1 MKQKQLHKP
10 YRLVTMLLLVMA
22 ILMPYGGAWA
32 QTQPSEG
39 DGSSEHPFLIN
50 TAEEL
55 KWYASYVN
63 GESGDNVVHTT
74 ACAKLMNNI
83 DLSTVCG
90 EGKGNWT
97 PIAKYGIYK
106 YNGEHHFDGV
116 FDGNGHTI
124 SNLYINDENGSNLGL
139 FGYIKP
145 TASSAPASVKNLKMA
160 SVQIVGESYI
170 AAVSGS
176 GSGVTFENIEVISG
190 SIAGTRNISGI
201 SSCVG
206 NAKNC
211 INRADVTASSM
222 YAAGVIHY
230 IGKVS
235 NCSNYGKIT
244 AGRGLAGG
252 IVSNGDGFA
261 KLTDCANYGDIEIT
275 QPVANECGV
284 GGLLGYPWY
293 VEISNCANFGN
304 IYLKAQSELV
314 GVIVGKGLLVKASG
328 ILANTGN
335 IYVGGTAQTDVPV
348 LQSGISW
355 EDNKVNNTANCLT
368 PTAEQLTSGWLAWQL
383 QLNCGIQTWGQNI
396 SADPKDAYP
405 VIGGSVLYAEGS
417 CTDDLSAATSFSN
430 NPGVVTHNLTH
441 HDEVLAT
448 CVADGTIEYWSCAD
462 CGKQW
467 SDGSRQHIVTD
478 LKVKALG
485 HDFNDQNECT
495 RCGAKLCSE
504 GHTKDLQVDAVEAT
518 CTTAGNIGYYHCS
531 VCNKYYNTE
540 TNEQIEENSWIIP
553 TKEHTTDHV
562 SAQAATCSKMG
573 NHEYWY
579 CSDCDTYFKEEACE
593 NAYTDDAVAGTG
605 VWIKKIPHTL
615 PADFDKDGLKY
626 CSVCGHIEGEAPT
639 LVTDEASKFNGYY
652 ALSKAGHLVWLHNQV
667 QVYDAATDT
676 YPNES
681 IKCYLANSISF
692 KDVCHP
698 ADAANSVEEA
708 SWNPIGDSNSF
719 KGIFDG
725 NGHTVSDL
733 YINSSGYNLG
743 LFGQVAG
750 AEIKNVIVQGNVT
763 GFYEEANSQSGQY
776 VGLVLGIGSSGVKLE
791 NCESRGSVTGY
802 KFVGGIVGLV
812 PSSGGTITMCTNRAT
827 VKNYSGQSGE
837 HFGGI
842 VGSGCGLSLC
852 ANYADITTESDN
864 VGGLAGVLST
874 DSNRKGMNNCMNVG
888 NVIGKQN
895 VGGLA
900 GSCYAANNVNNYSTG
915 RVEATNRCAGLLV
928 GDYGNDPSKAFA
940 NTYYVK
946 EGQVV
951 ENGTTTAGRYYGGSN
966 TITAPAQ
973 AVPQA
978 DVASGKLA
986 NLLASVNNT
995 WGQDLE
1001 QENTYPV
1008 LNGKAVYFSG
1018 SKLCNGHLLSEAYTN
1033 DKAKETTTPAH
1044 SQEYDADGFCTVCHE
1059 SRELHGTGTADDPF
1073 LISSVAQLEYLRDQ
1087 SNLGNGQITAHA
1099 KLVNDIDLAY
1109 ASASSWIPVSKSNA
1123 FAGTFDGNGHCIK
1136 NLYSSFYQGGYVG
1149 LFGFVDGGTIKN
1161 LTVEGIIESSCV
1173 DQGMIAGY
1181 SYGGNYYN
1189 CVAKGRIN
1197 TSGSADYV
1205 GGITGWVTRKS
1216 SSVTVVRGCAS
1227 YVDIVSTGT
1236 FAGGIIGKSNNSIIM
1251 EACANYG
1258 NVTGKINVG
1267 GLMGYTDPKTDSR
1280 ITNCYVGSCKVR
1292 GTETNPNVFLTCY
1305 EPSGSLSNFD
1315 KVFYSKDAKVF
1326 ASADATEPEDLAS
1339 RIAYGEYNTS
1349 SAFVGLSAEQ
1359 IAGGEATYRLNN
1371 ETTVS
1376 PVWTQDL
1383 NQANSQPE
1391 LNGDAALYTVYPMG
1405 YRHGST
1411 VLSFSNN
1418 QDDEN
1423 TLHLEADNNGS
1434 HDKAFSYVS
1443 DGYQSCTHSATC
1455 RECGLIVESEA
1466 CSRDNDICT
1475 KCNYGDLFE
1484 LADGVTYTL
1493 ANGAEV
1499 YELNYARNFGGT
1511 NWTTWY
1517 VPFELKLTPEL
1528 CKKYAFSRINNV
1540 HQYDDDNDGV
1550 ADRTIVESF
1559 NQAEGVTLKAN
1570 YPYLVRALTD
1580 ADKKMTINL
1589 TEVAL
1594 AKAESK
1600 HIDCMSVDNTYTF
1613 TGIYNGMGDGGNT
1626 PNSPLSLFDNSVGNK
1641 WLNFHSLPAQRHH
1654 LVITPRD
1661 GSAQTVAPARIML
1674 QVIGDETA
1682 TGIVNIYSYDKRSSE
1697 TYDLSGRRV
1706 SSSQRGLLIKNGKK
1720 VFVK

>member
-39 DGSSEHPFLIN
+39 DGSSEHPFLIT

-63 GESGDNVVHTT
+63 GESGDNVVHNT
-74 ACAKLMNNI
+74 ACAQLVKDI

-106 YNGEHHFDGV
+106 YDSEYHFDGV

-124 SNLYINDENGSNLGL
+124 SNLYINDENGSKLGL

-145 TASSAPASVKNLKMA
+145 TASSAPASVKNLKMYN
-160 SVQIVGESYI
+160 VQIVGREYI

-190 SIAGTRNISGI
+190 SIAGTSIISGI

-211 INRADVTASSM
+211 INRADVTASRM
-222 YAAGVIHY
+222 YAAGIIDY

-244 AGRGLAGG
+244 AGTGLAGG
-252 IVSNGDGFA
+252 IVSRGDGFA

-275 QPVANECGV
+275 QPVANDCGV
-284 GGLLGYPWY
+284 GGLLGFPWY

-304 IYLKAQSELV
+304 IYLQAQSELV

-335 IYVGGTAQTDVPV
+335 IYVNGTAQADVPV
-348 LQSGISW
+348 LQTGISW
-355 EDNKVNNTANCLT
+355 YNDNVDNTANCIT
-368 PTAEQLTSGWLAWQL
+368 PTAEQLASGWLAWQL
-383 QLNCGIQTWGQNI
+383 QQNCSTQTWGQNI
-396 SADPKDAYP
+396 STEPKDERP
-405 VIGGSVLYAEGS
+405 VIGGSVLYAKGS
-417 CTDDLSAATSFSN
+417 CTADLSAATSFSN
-430 NPGVVTHNLTH
+430 DPSVVTHNLTH
-441 HDEVLAT
+441 
-448 CVADGTIEYWSCAD
+448 Y
-462 CGKQW
+462 
-467 SDGSRQHIVTD
+467 
-478 LKVKALG
+478 
-485 HDFNDQNECT
+485 
-495 RCGAKLCSE
+495 
-504 GHTKDLQVDAVEAT
+504 DAV
-518 CTTAGNIGYYHCS
+518 
-531 VCNKYYNTE
+531 
-540 TNEQIEENSWIIP
+540 P
-553 TKEHTTDHV
+553 
-562 SAQAATCSKMG
+562 ATCSQKG

-579 CSDCDTYFKEEACE
+579 CSDCKTYFKEAICE
-593 NAYTDDAVAGTG
+593 NAYTADADAKTG
-605 VWIKKIPHTL
+605 VWIEMIPHTL
-615 PADFDKDGLKY
+615 PIDFDENGLKY
-626 CSVCGHIEGEAPT
+626 CSVCGHIEGEAPM
-639 LVTDEASKFNGYY
+639 LVADEASPFNGYY
-652 ALSKAGHLVWLHNQV
+652 AFSKAGHLVWLHNQV
-667 QVYDAATDT
+667 QAYDAVTN
-676 YPNES
+676 PSPIES
-681 IKCYLANSISF
+681 IKCYLANDISL
-692 KDVCHP
+692 KAVCHP
-698 ADAANSVEEA
+698 ADAANNVAEA
-708 SWNPIGDSNSF
+708 NWNPIGGENPF

-733 YINSSGYNLG
+733 YINSSGSNLG
-743 LFGQVAG
+743 LFGYVDG
-750 AEIKNVIVQGNVT
+750 AEIKNVTVQGNVT
-763 GFYEEANSQSGQY
+763 GFYEEGNEQSGQY
-776 VGLVLGIGSSGVKLE
+776 VGLVLGVGTTKSKLE
-791 NCESRGSVTGY
+791 NCESRGSVTGCGY
-802 KFVGGIVGLV
+802 VGGIAGLV
-812 PSSGGTITMCTNRAT
+812 PRGTITLCTNRAT
-827 VKNYSGQSGE
+827 VTGLGQSGKYI
-837 HFGGI
+837 GGI
-842 VGSGCGLSLC
+842 VGYGKGLSFC
-852 ANYADITTESDN
+852 ANYADITAEGSS
-864 VGGLAGVLST
+864 VGGLVGYVFP
-874 DSNRKGMNNCMNVG
+874 DINNEGMSNCMNVG

-900 GSCYAANNVNNYSTG
+900 GECFAPQNTNNYSSG
-915 RVEATNRCAGLLV
+915 RVEATNQYAGLLV
-928 GDYGNDPSKAFA
+928 GKYGNDPSKAFA
-940 NTYYVK
+940 NTYYVE
-946 EGQVV
+946 EGLVV
-951 ENGTTTAGRYYGGSN
+951 ENGTATAGKYYGDG
-966 TITAPAQ
+966 TISASAQ
-973 AVPQA
+973 AVHQA

-986 NLLASVNNT
+986 SLLASVNST

-1008 LNGKAVYFSG
+1008 LNGKTVYFSG

-1033 DKAKETTTPAH
+1033 DQTKETATPAH
-1044 SQEYDADGFCTVCHE
+1044 SQEYEDGGFCTVCHE
-1059 SRELHGTGTADDPF
+1059 SRELHGKGTANDPY
-1073 LISSVAQLEYLRDQ
+1073 LISNVAQLEYLRDQ

-1149 LFGFVDGGTIKN
+1149 LFGYVNGATIKN
-1161 LTVEGIIESSCV
+1161 LTVEGVIESSCSN
-1173 DQGMIAGY
+1173 QGMIAGQ
-1181 SYGGNYYN
+1181 SVGANFYN

-1205 GGITGWVTRKS
+1205 GGITGWVTRNS
-1216 SSVTVVRGCAS
+1216 PSIPVVRSCAS

-1236 FAGGIIGKSNNSIIM
+1236 FAGGIIGKSNHSIIM

-1258 NVTGKINVG
+1258 NVTGKVNVG
-1267 GLMGYTDPKTDSR
+1267 GLMGYTDPQSDSH
-1280 ITNCYVGSCKVR
+1280 ITNCYVGSCEVR
-1292 GTETNPNVFLTCY
+1292 GTGSNVFLTCY
-1305 EPSGSLSNFD
+1305 EPSGNLSNFE

-1339 RIAYGEYNTS
+1339 RIAYGDYNTS
-1349 SAFVGLSAEQ
+1349 SAFVGFTAEQ
-1359 IAGGEATYRLNN
+1359 IAGGEATYCMNN
-1371 ETTVS
+1371 ETTVL

-1383 NQANSQPE
+1383 KQANSQPE
-1391 LNGDAALYTVYPMG
+1391 LNGDAALHTVYKMG
-1405 YRHGST
+1405 YLHGSN
-1411 VLSFSNN
+1411 LPFFSNN
-1418 QDDEN
+1418 QDLEN
-1423 TLHLEADNNGS
+1423 TLHPEADNNGS
-1434 HDKAFSYVS
+1434 HDEAYRYVPNRHGS
-1443 DGYQSCTHSATC
+1443 RTHSATC
-1455 RECGLIVESEA
+1455 SVCGYFVESQ
-1466 CSRDNDICT
+1466 DCT
-1475 KCNYGDLFE
+1475 FMDDFCIKCNYGVLDLFE
-1484 LADGVTYTL
+1484 LADGEAYTL

-1499 YELNYARNFGGT
+1499 GELNYARNFGGT

-1528 CKKYAFSRINNV
+1528 CQKYAFSRINNV
-1540 HQYDDDNDGV
+1540 HQYDDNNDGV

-1580 ADKKMTINL
+1580 ADKKMTITL
-1589 TEVAL
+1589 TEVEL
-1594 AKAESK
+1594 ANAESK

-1706 SSSQRGLLIKNGKK
+1706 SSNQRGLLIKNGKK

>member
-1 MKQKQLHKP
+1 M
-10 YRLVTMLLLVMA
+10 
-22 ILMPYGGAWA
+22 GGAWA

-63 GESGDNVVHTT
+63 GESGDNVVHST
-74 ACAKLMNNI
+74 ACAQLVKDI

-97 PIAKYGIYK
+97 PIAKFGIYERLSSNK
-106 YNGEHHFDGV
+106 FDGV

-124 SNLYINDENGSNLGL
+124 SNLYINDENGSKLGL
-139 FGYIKP
+139 FGYIYP
-145 TASSAPASVKNLKMA
+145 TMQKTSVKNLKMRN
-160 SVQIVGESYI
+160 VQIVGKEYC
-170 AAVSGS
+170 AAVCGC
-176 GSGVTFENIEVISG
+176 GIAVTLENIEVISG
-190 SIAGTRNISGI
+190 SIAGFRDIYGISGCGG
-201 SSCVG
+201 S
-206 NAKNC
+206 ARNC
-211 INRADVTASSM
+211 INRANVTVERT
-222 YAAGVIHY
+222 YTAGI
-230 IGKVS
+230 ISNITGEVS

-244 AGRGLAGG
+244 AGKGRAGG
-252 IVSNGDGFA
+252 IAAGSNGFTQ
-261 KLTDCANYGDIEIT
+261 LINCANYGEIHVT
-275 QPVANECGV
+275 GTVNGTDYAV
-284 GGLLGYPWY
+284 GGLLGYPWNI
-293 VEISNCANFGN
+293 EISNCANFGN
-304 IYLKAQSELV
+304 IYLKEQSDIV
-314 GVIVGKGLLVKASG
+314 GVIVGTAKLKKASG

-335 IYVGGTAQTDVPV
+335 IYVNGTAQADVPV
-348 LQSGISW
+348 LQTGISW
-355 EDNKVNNTANCLT
+355 YKDNVDNTANCIT
-368 PTAEQLTSGWLAWQL
+368 PTAEQLASGWLAWQL

-405 VIGGSVLYAEGS
+405 VIDGSMLYAEGS

-430 NPGVVTHNLTH
+430 DPGVVTHNLTH
-441 HDEVLAT
+441 HDAVLAT
-448 CVADGTIEYWSCAD
+448 CVANGTIEYWSCSD

-467 SDGSRQHIVTD
+467 SDESRQHIVTD
-478 LKVKALG
+478 LTAKALG
-485 HDFNDQNECT
+485 HDY
-495 RCGAKLCSE
+495 
-504 GHTKDLQVDAVEAT
+504 
-518 CTTAGNIGYYHCS
+518 I
-531 VCNKYYNTE
+531 
-540 TNEQIEENSWIIP
+540 
-553 TKEHTTDHV
+553 
-562 SAQAATCSKMG
+562 
-573 NHEYWY
+573 
-579 CSDCDTYFKEEACE
+579 
-593 NAYTDDAVAGTG
+593 
-605 VWIKKIPHTL
+605 
-615 PADFDKDGLKY
+615 PADFDKNGLKY

-639 LVTDEASKFNGYY
+639 LVTDEASKFNGYN

-681 IKCYLANSISF
+681 IKCYLANSISL

-708 SWNPIGDSNSF
+708 SWNPIGGSHPF

-743 LFGQVAG
+743 LFGQVDG
-750 AEIKNVIVQGNVT
+750 AEIKNVTVQGNVT
-763 GFYEEANSQSGQY
+763 GFYEEGNSQSGQY
-776 VGLVLGIGSSGVKLE
+776 VGLVLGVGTSNTKLE
-791 NCESRGSVTGY
+791 NCESVGSVAGY
-802 KFVGGIVGLV
+802 KNVGGIAGIV
-812 PSSGGTITMCTNRAT
+812 PNGGTITMCTNRAT
-827 VKNYSGQSGE
+827 VTGLGQNSE
-837 HFGGI
+837 YVGGI
-842 VGSGCGLSLC
+842 VGYGQGFSLC
-852 ANYADITTESDN
+852 ANFADITSEGSS
-864 VGGLAGVLST
+864 VGGLAGQLNPNSQGQ
-874 DSNRKGMNNCMNVG
+874 GMSDCMNVG

-900 GSCYAANNVNNYSTG
+900 GSCYAPNNVNNYSTG
-915 RVEATNRCAGLLV
+915 RVEATNRYAGLLV
-928 GDYGNDPSKAFA
+928 GGYGNDPSKAFK

-966 TITAPAQ
+966 TISAPAE
-973 AVPQA
+973 AVYQA

-1001 QENTYPV
+1001 QENAYPV

-1033 DKAKETTTPAH
+1033 DETQKTVTPAH
-1044 SQEYDADGFCTVCHE
+1044 SQEYVDGGFCTVCHE
-1059 SRELHGTGTADDPF
+1059 SRVLHGTGIVDDPF

-1087 SNLGNGQITAHA
+1087 SNMGSGKITAHA

-1109 ASASSWIPVSKSNA
+1109 ASASNWIPVSKSNSNG

-1136 NLYSSFYQGGYVG
+1136 NLYSSFNQGGYVG
-1149 LFGFVDGGTIKN
+1149 LFGYVYGGTIKN
-1161 LTVEGIIESSCV
+1161 LTVEGVIESPCSN
-1173 DQGMIAGY
+1173 QGMIAGY

-1197 TSGSADYV
+1197 TSGSYFV
-1205 GGITGWVTRKS
+1205 GGIAGNISKS
-1216 SSVTVVRGCAS
+1216 GSSNPVVQGCAS

-1236 FAGGIIGKSNNSIIM
+1236 YTAGLVGMAGNGINM

-1258 NVTGKINVG
+1258 NVTGTANVG
-1267 GLMGYTDPKTDSR
+1267 GLMGYYNPNSESH
-1280 ITNCYVGSCKVR
+1280 ITNCYVGSCEVR
-1292 GTETNPNVFLTCY
+1292 GEGANVFLTCFEY
-1305 EPSGSLSNFD
+1305 DSSSSCLSNYE

-1326 ASADATEPEDLAS
+1326 ASADATEPEVLAS
-1339 RIAYGEYNTS
+1339 RIAPGESNTS

-1484 LADGVTYTL
+1484 LADGVAYTL

-1517 VPFELKLTPEL
+1517 VPFELTLTPEL

-1580 ADKKMTINL
+1580 ADKKMTITLNN
-1589 TEVAL
+1589 VDL

-1706 SSSQRGLLIKNGKK
+1706 SSNQRGLLIKNGKK

>member
-63 GESGDNVVHTT
+63 GESGDNVVHNT
-74 ACAKLMNNI
+74 ACAQLMNDI

-97 PIAKYGIYK
+97 PIAKDGIYGRLSSNK
-106 YNGEHHFDGV
+106 FDGV

-124 SNLYINDENGSNLGL
+124 SNLYINDENGSKLGL
-139 FGYIKP
+139 FGYIYP
-145 TASSAPASVKNLKMA
+145 TMQKTSVKNLKMRN
-160 SVQIVGESYI
+160 VQIVGKEYC
-170 AAVSGS
+170 AAVCGC
-176 GSGVTFENIEVISG
+176 GIAVTFENIEVISG
-190 SIAGTRNISGI
+190 SIVGSIFIYGISGCGG
-201 SSCVG
+201 S
-206 NAKNC
+206 ARNC
-211 INRADVTASSM
+211 INRANVTVERT
-222 YAAGVIHY
+222 YAAGI
-230 IGKVS
+230 ISNITGEVS

-244 AGRGLAGG
+244 AGKGRAGG
-252 IVSNGDGFA
+252 IAAGSNGFTQ
-261 KLTDCANYGDIEIT
+261 LINCANYGEIHVT
-275 QPVANECGV
+275 GTVNGTDYAV
-284 GGLLGYPWY
+284 GGLLGYPWNI
-293 VEISNCANFGN
+293 EISNCANFGN
-304 IYLKAQSELV
+304 IYLKEQSDIV
-314 GVIVGKGLLVKASG
+314 GVIVGTAKLKKASG

-335 IYVGGTAQTDVPV
+335 VYVNNVAQADVPV
-348 LQSGISW
+348 LQTGISW
-355 EDNKVNNTANCLT
+355 YKDNVDNTANCIT
-368 PTAEQLTSGWLAWQL
+368 PTAEQLASGWLAWQL

-405 VIGGSVLYAEGS
+405 VIDGSMLYAEGS

-430 NPGVVTHNLTH
+430 DPGVVTHNLTH
-441 HDEVLAT
+441 HDAVLAT
-448 CVADGTIEYWSCAD
+448 CVADGTIEYWSCSD

-467 SDGSRQHIVTD
+467 SDESRQHIVTD
-478 LKVKALG
+478 LTAKALG
-485 HDFNDQNECT
+485 HDY
-495 RCGAKLCSE
+495 
-504 GHTKDLQVDAVEAT
+504 
-518 CTTAGNIGYYHCS
+518 I
-531 VCNKYYNTE
+531 
-540 TNEQIEENSWIIP
+540 
-553 TKEHTTDHV
+553 
-562 SAQAATCSKMG
+562 
-573 NHEYWY
+573 
-579 CSDCDTYFKEEACE
+579 
-593 NAYTDDAVAGTG
+593 
-605 VWIKKIPHTL
+605 
-615 PADFDKDGLKY
+615 PADFDKNGLKY
-626 CSVCGHIEGEAPT
+626 CSVCGHVEAEAPT
-639 LVTDEASKFNGYY
+639 LVAEETSEFNGYY

-667 QVYDAATDT
+667 QVYDTATDT

-681 IKCYLANSISF
+681 IKCYLANDISL

-719 KGIFDG
+719 KGIFNG

-733 YINSSGYNLG
+733 YINSSGSNLG

-750 AEIKNVIVQGNVT
+750 AEIKNVTVQGNVT
-763 GFYEEANSQSGQY
+763 GFYDEGNSLSGQY
-776 VGLVLGIGSSGVKLE
+776 VGLVLGVGTSGVKLE

-802 KFVGGIVGLV
+802 KYVGGIVGLV

-827 VKNYSGQSGE
+827 VKNYSGQSGKY
-837 HFGGI
+837 FGGI
-842 VGSGCGLSLC
+842 VGRGCGLSLC
-852 ANYADITTESDN
+852 ANYADITTESNN
-864 VGGLAGVLST
+864 VGGLAGLLST

-888 NVIGKQN
+888 NVKGKQN

-900 GSCYAANNVNNYSTG
+900 GNCGAANNVNNYSSG
-915 RVEATNRCAGLLV
+915 RVEATSQYAGLLV
-928 GDYGNDPSKAFA
+928 GTYTSNPSAAFE

-946 EGQVV
+946 EGFVV
-951 ENGTTTAGRYYGGSN
+951 ENGTTTAGKYYGNG
-966 TITAPAQ
+966 TISAPAQ
-973 AVPQA
+973 AVNQA

-986 NLLASVNNT
+986 NLLASVNST
-995 WGQDLE
+995 WGQDLLD

-1059 SRELHGTGTADDPF
+1059 SRDLHGTGIIDDPF
-1073 LISSVAQLEYLRDQ
+1073 LISNVAQLEYLRDQ
-1087 SNLGNGQITAHA
+1087 SNMGSGKITAHA

-1109 ASASSWIPVSKSNA
+1109 ASASNWIPVSKSYSNG

-1136 NLYSSFYQGGYVG
+1136 NLYSSFNQDSYVG
-1149 LFGFVDGGTIKN
+1149 LFGCVYGGTIKN
-1161 LTVEGIIESSCV
+1161 LTVEGVIESSCSN
-1173 DQGMIAGY
+1173 QGMIAGY
-1181 SYGGNYYN
+1181 SVDANYYN
-1189 CVAKGRIN
+1189 CVVKGRITTN
-1197 TSGSADYV
+1197 GSSYFV
-1205 GGITGWVTRKS
+1205 GGIAGNISNFGS
-1216 SSVTVVRGCAS
+1216 SNPVVQGCAS

-1236 FAGGIIGKSNNSIIM
+1236 YTAGLVGMASNGINM

-1258 NVTGKINVG
+1258 NVTGTANVG
-1267 GLMGYTDPKTDSR
+1267 ALMGYYNPNSESH
-1280 ITNCYVGSCKVR
+1280 ITNCYVGSCEVR
-1292 GTETNPNVFLTCY
+1292 GEGANVFLTCF
-1305 EPSGSLSNFD
+1305 EDESSSSCLSNYE

-1326 ASADATEPEDLAS
+1326 ASADATAPEVLAS
-1339 RIAYGEYNTS
+1339 RIAPGESNTS

-1484 LADGVTYTL
+1484 LADGEAYTL

-1499 YELNYARNFGGT
+1499 GELNYARNFGGT

-1706 SSSQRGLLIKNGKK
+1706 SSNQRGLLIKNGKK

>member
-1 MKQKQLHKP
+1 M
-10 YRLVTMLLLVMA
+10 
-22 ILMPYGGAWA
+22 GGAWA

-74 ACAKLMNNI
+74 ACAQLVKDI

-97 PIAKYGIYK
+97 PIAKFGIYERLSSNK
-106 YNGEHHFDGV
+106 FDGV

-124 SNLYINDENGSNLGL
+124 SNLYINDENGSKLGL
-139 FGYIKP
+139 FGYIYP
-145 TASSAPASVKNLKMA
+145 TMQKTSVKNLKMRN
-160 SVQIVGESYI
+160 VQIVGKEYC
-170 AAVSGS
+170 AAVCGC
-176 GSGVTFENIEVISG
+176 GIAVTLENIEVISG
-190 SIAGTRNISGI
+190 SIAGFRDIYGISGCGG
-201 SSCVG
+201 S
-206 NAKNC
+206 ARNC
-211 INRADVTASSM
+211 INRANVTVERT
-222 YAAGVIHY
+222 YAAGI
-230 IGKVS
+230 ISNITGEVS

-244 AGRGLAGG
+244 AGKGRAGG
-252 IVSNGDGFA
+252 IAAGSNGFTQ
-261 KLTDCANYGDIEIT
+261 LINCANYGEIHVT
-275 QPVANECGV
+275 GTVNGTDYAV
-284 GGLLGYPWY
+284 GGLLGYPWNI
-293 VEISNCANFGN
+293 EISNCANFGN
-304 IYLKAQSELV
+304 IYLKEQSDIV
-314 GVIVGKGLLVKASG
+314 GVIVGTAKLKKASG

-335 IYVGGTAQTDVPV
+335 IYVNGTAQADVPV
-348 LQSGISW
+348 LQTGISW
-355 EDNKVNNTANCLT
+355 YKDNVDNTANCIT
-368 PTAEQLTSGWLAWQL
+368 PTAEQLASGWLAWQL

-405 VIGGSVLYAEGS
+405 VIDGSMLYAEGF

-430 NPGVVTHNLTH
+430 DPGVVTHNLTH
-441 HDEVLAT
+441 HDAVLAT
-448 CVADGTIEYWSCAD
+448 CVADGTIEYWSCSD

-467 SDGSRQHIVTD
+467 SDESRQHIVTD
-478 LKVKALG
+478 LTAKALG
-485 HDFNDQNECT
+485 HDY
-495 RCGAKLCSE
+495 
-504 GHTKDLQVDAVEAT
+504 
-518 CTTAGNIGYYHCS
+518 I
-531 VCNKYYNTE
+531 
-540 TNEQIEENSWIIP
+540 
-553 TKEHTTDHV
+553 
-562 SAQAATCSKMG
+562 
-573 NHEYWY
+573 
-579 CSDCDTYFKEEACE
+579 
-593 NAYTDDAVAGTG
+593 
-605 VWIKKIPHTL
+605 
-615 PADFDKDGLKY
+615 PADFDKNGLKY
-626 CSVCGHIEGEAPT
+626 CSVCGHVEAEAPT
-639 LVTDEASKFNGYY
+639 LVAEETSEFNGYY

-667 QVYDAATDT
+667 QVYDTATDT

-681 IKCYLANSISF
+681 IKCYLANSISL

-708 SWNPIGDSNSF
+708 SWNPIGGSHPF

-743 LFGQVAG
+743 LFGQVDG
-750 AEIKNVIVQGNVT
+750 AEIKNVTVQGNVT
-763 GFYEEANSQSGQY
+763 GFYEEGNSQSGQY
-776 VGLVLGIGSSGVKLE
+776 VGLVLGVGTSNTKLE
-791 NCESRGSVTGY
+791 NCESVGSVAGY
-802 KFVGGIVGLV
+802 KNVGGIAGIV
-812 PSSGGTITMCTNRAT
+812 PNGGTITMCTNRAT
-827 VKNYSGQSGE
+827 VTGLGQNSE
-837 HFGGI
+837 YVGGI
-842 VGSGCGLSLC
+842 VGYGQGFSLC
-852 ANYADITTESDN
+852 ANFADITSEGSS
-864 VGGLAGVLST
+864 VGGLAGQLNPNSQGQ
-874 DSNRKGMNNCMNVG
+874 GMSDCMNVG

-900 GSCYAANNVNNYSTG
+900 GSCYAPNNVNNYSTG
-915 RVEATNRCAGLLV
+915 RVEATNRYAGLLV
-928 GDYGNDPSKAFA
+928 GGYGNDPSKAFK

-966 TITAPAQ
+966 TISAPAE
-973 AVPQA
+973 AVYQA

-1001 QENTYPV
+1001 QENAYPV

-1033 DKAKETTTPAH
+1033 DETQKTVTPAH
-1044 SQEYDADGFCTVCHE
+1044 SQEYVDGGFCTVCHE
-1059 SRELHGTGTADDPF
+1059 SRVLHGTGIVDDPF

-1087 SNLGNGQITAHA
+1087 SNMGSGKITAHA

-1109 ASASSWIPVSKSNA
+1109 ASASNWIPVSKSNSNG

-1136 NLYSSFYQGGYVG
+1136 NLYSSFNQGGYVG
-1149 LFGFVDGGTIKN
+1149 LFGYVYGGTIKN
-1161 LTVEGIIESSCV
+1161 LTVEGVIESPCSN
-1173 DQGMIAGY
+1173 QGMIAGY

-1197 TSGSADYV
+1197 TSGSYFV
-1205 GGITGWVTRKS
+1205 GGIAGNISKS
-1216 SSVTVVRGCAS
+1216 GSSNPVVQGCAS

-1236 FAGGIIGKSNNSIIM
+1236 YTAGLVGMAGNGINM

-1258 NVTGKINVG
+1258 NVTGTANVG
-1267 GLMGYTDPKTDSR
+1267 GLMGYYNPNSESH
-1280 ITNCYVGSCKVR
+1280 ITNCYVGSCEVR
-1292 GTETNPNVFLTCY
+1292 GEGANVFLTCFEY
-1305 EPSGSLSNFD
+1305 DSSSSCLSNYE

-1326 ASADATEPEDLAS
+1326 ASADATEPEVLAS
-1339 RIAYGEYNTS
+1339 RIAPGESNTS

-1434 HDKAFSYVS
+1434 HDKAFCYVS

-1484 LADGVTYTL
+1484 LADGVAYTL

-1580 ADKKMTINL
+1580 ADKKMNITL
-1589 TEVAL
+1589 TEVEL

-1661 GSAQTVAPARIML
+1661 GSAQTVAPARIIL

-1682 TGIVNIYSYDKRSSE
+1682 TGIVNIYSHDKRSSE

-1706 SSSQRGLLIKNGKK
+1706 SSNQRGLLIKNGKK

>member
-39 DGSSEHPFLIN
+39 DGSSEHPFLIT

-63 GESGDNVVHTT
+63 GESGDNVVHNT
-74 ACAKLMNNI
+74 ACAQLVKDI

-97 PIAKYGIYK
+97 PIAKYDIYGLTSSNK
-106 YNGEHHFDGV
+106 FDGV

-124 SNLYINDENGSNLGL
+124 SNLYIDQNGSKLGL
-139 FGYIKP
+139 FGCIMP
-145 TASSAPASVKNLKMA
+145 TTSSTSASVKNLKMA
-160 SVQIVGESYI
+160 NVQIVGDEYC
-170 AAVSGS
+170 AAVCGY
-176 GSGVTFENIEVISG
+176 GIGGTFENIEVLSG
-190 SIAGTRNISGI
+190 SIASYTKAYGI
-201 SSCVG
+201 AGCSG

-211 INRADVTASSM
+211 INRANVTAKRT
-222 YAAGVIHY
+222 YAAGVINN
-230 IGKVS
+230 IRDEVS

-244 AGRGLAGG
+244 AEIGLAGG
-252 IVSNGDGFA
+252 IVVKSNGSTQ
-261 KLTDCANYGDIEIT
+261 LINCANYGDIVIT
-275 QPVANECGV
+275 GNVSDKV
-284 GGLLGYPWY
+284 GGLVAAPWNL
-293 VEISNCANFGN
+293 VISNCANFGN
-304 IYLKAQSELV
+304 IYLKEQSELV
-314 GVIVGKGLLVKASG
+314 GVIVGTDQLSKASG

-335 IYVGGTAQTDVPV
+335 IYVDDIAQTDVPV
-348 LQSGISW
+348 LQTGITW
-355 EDNKVNNTANCLT
+355 FNGNVDNTANCLT
-368 PTAEQLTSGWLAWQL
+368 PTAEQLASGWLTWQL
-383 QLNCGIQTWGQNI
+383 QQNCSTQTWGQNV
-396 SADPKDAYP
+396 SAEPKDAYP
-405 VIGGSVLYAEGS
+405 VIGGSVLYAVGS
-417 CTDDLSAATSFSN
+417 CIDIQFSN
-430 NPGVVTHNLTH
+430 VSGVVTHSLTH
-441 HDEVLAT
+441 
-448 CVADGTIEYWSCAD
+448 
-462 CGKQW
+462 
-467 SDGSRQHIVTD
+467 
-478 LKVKALG
+478 
-485 HDFNDQNECT
+485 N
-495 RCGAKLCSE
+495 GA
-504 GHTKDLQVDAVEAT
+504 
-518 CTTAGNIGYYHCS
+518 
-531 VCNKYYNTE
+531 
-540 TNEQIEENSWIIP
+540 
-553 TKEHTTDHV
+553 V
-562 SAQAATCSKMG
+562 SATCSQKG

-579 CSDCDTYFKEEACE
+579 CSDCKTYFKEAICE
-593 NAYTDDAVAGTG
+593 NAYTADADAKTG
-605 VWIKKIPHTL
+605 VWIEMIPHTL
-615 PADFDKDGLKY
+615 PIDFDENGLKY
-626 CSVCGHIEGEAPT
+626 CSVCGHVVEVEAPT
-639 LVTDEASKFNGYY
+639 LVADAASKFNGYY
-652 ALSKAGHLVWLHNQV
+652 ALSKAAHLVWLHNQV
-667 QVYDAATDT
+667 QVYDAETKN
-676 YPNES
+676 YPYES
-681 IKCYLANSISF
+681 IKCYLANGISL
-692 KDVCHP
+692 KAVCHP
-698 ADAANSVEEA
+698 ADAANSVAEA
-708 SWNPIGDSNSF
+708 SWNPIGDKNPF

-733 YINSSGYNLG
+733 YINNSGNTLG
-743 LFGQVAG
+743 LFGLVDG

-763 GFYEEANSQSGQY
+763 GFYEEGNSQSGQY

-802 KFVGGIVGLV
+802 KYVGGIVGLV

-827 VKNYSGQSGE
+827 VKNYSGQSGKY
-837 HFGGI
+837 FGGI
-842 VGSGCGLSLC
+842 VGRGSGLSLC
-852 ANYADITTESDN
+852 ANYADITTESNN

-888 NVIGKQN
+888 NVKGKQN
-895 VGGLA
+895 VGGLV
-900 GSCYAANNVNNYSTG
+900 GNCCAANNVNNYSSG
-915 RVEATNRCAGLLV
+915 RVEATSQYAGLLV
-928 GDYGNDPSKAFA
+928 GTYTNNPSAAFE

-946 EGQVV
+946 KAPVV
-951 ENGTTTAGRYYGGSN
+951 ENGTITAGQYCGHSSN
-966 TITAPAQ
+966 PITAPAQ
-973 AVPQA
+973 AVNQA

-986 NLLASVNNT
+986 NLLASVNST
-995 WGQDLE
+995 WGQDLLD

-1059 SRELHGTGTADDPF
+1059 SRVLHGTGIAEDPY
-1073 LISSVAQLEYLRDQ
+1073 LISSVEQLEYLRDQ
-1087 SNLGNGQITAHA
+1087 SNMGSRKITAHA
-1099 KLVNDIDLAY
+1099 KLVNDIDLSY
-1109 ASASSWIPVSKSNA
+1109 ASASSWIPVSKSYSNG

-1136 NLYSSFYQGGYVG
+1136 NLYSSFNQDSYVG
-1149 LFGFVDGGTIKN
+1149 LFGCVNGGTIKN
-1161 LTVEGIIESSCV
+1161 LTVEGVIESSCSN
-1173 DQGMIAGY
+1173 QGMIAGY
-1181 SYGGNYYN
+1181 SVDANYYN
-1189 CVAKGRIN
+1189 CVVKGRITTN
-1197 TSGSADYV
+1197 GSSYFV
-1205 GGITGWVTRKS
+1205 GGIAGNISNFGS
-1216 SSVTVVRGCAS
+1216 SNPVVQGCAS

-1236 FAGGIIGKSNNSIIM
+1236 YTAGLVGMASNGINM

-1258 NVTGKINVG
+1258 NVTGTANVG
-1267 GLMGYTDPKTDSR
+1267 ALMGYYNPNSESH
-1280 ITNCYVGSCKVR
+1280 ITNCYVGSCEVR
-1292 GTETNPNVFLTCY
+1292 GEGANVFLTCF
-1305 EPSGSLSNFD
+1305 EDESSSSCLSNYE

-1326 ASADATEPEDLAS
+1326 ASADATEPEVLAS
-1339 RIAYGEYNTS
+1339 RIAPGESNTS
-1349 SAFVGLSAEQ
+1349 SAFVGFSAEL
-1359 IAGGEATYRLNN
+1359 IAGGEATYRMNN
-1371 ETTVS
+1371 EMTVS

-1383 NQANSQPE
+1383 SQANSQPE
-1391 LNGDAALYTVYPMG
+1391 LNGNAAFHTVYKMG
-1405 YRHGST
+1405 YAHGST
-1411 VLSFSNN
+1411 ALSFSNN
-1418 QDDEN
+1418 QNKEN
-1423 TLHLEADNNGS
+1423 TLHAVADNHGS
-1434 HDKAFSYVS
+1434 HDKAVSYVS
-1443 DGYQSCTHSATC
+1443 DGYGTYTHTATC
-1455 RECGLIVESEA
+1455 RECGLVVSEA

-1484 LADGVTYTL
+1484 LADGEAYTL

-1499 YELNYARNFGGT
+1499 GELNYARNFGGT

-1517 VPFELKLTPEL
+1517 VPFELTLTPEL
-1528 CKKYAFSRINNV
+1528 CQKYAFSRINNV

-1580 ADKKMTINL
+1580 ADKKMTITLNN
-1589 TEVAL
+1589 VDL

-1706 SSSQRGLLIKNGKK
+1706 RSNQRGLLIKNGKK

>member
-1 MKQKQLHKP
+1 M
-10 YRLVTMLLLVMA
+10 
-22 ILMPYGGAWA
+22 GGAWA

-63 GESGDNVVHTT
+63 GESGDNVVHST
-74 ACAKLMNNI
+74 ACAQLVKDI

-97 PIAKYGIYK
+97 PIAKFGIYERLSSNK
-106 YNGEHHFDGV
+106 FDGV

-124 SNLYINDENGSNLGL
+124 SNLYINDENGSKLGL
-139 FGYIKP
+139 FGYIYP
-145 TASSAPASVKNLKMA
+145 TMQKTSVKNLKMRN
-160 SVQIVGESYI
+160 VQIVGKEYC
-170 AAVSGS
+170 AAVCGC
-176 GSGVTFENIEVISG
+176 GIAVTLENIEVISG
-190 SIAGTRNISGI
+190 SIAGFRDIYGISGCGG
-201 SSCVG
+201 S
-206 NAKNC
+206 ARNC
-211 INRADVTASSM
+211 INRANVTVERT
-222 YAAGVIHY
+222 YAAGI
-230 IGKVS
+230 ISNITGEVS

-244 AGRGLAGG
+244 AGKGRAGG
-252 IVSNGDGFA
+252 IAAGSNGFTQ
-261 KLTDCANYGDIEIT
+261 LINCANYGEIHVT
-275 QPVANECGV
+275 GTVNGTDYAV
-284 GGLLGYPWY
+284 GGLLGYPWNI
-293 VEISNCANFGN
+293 EISNCANFGN
-304 IYLKAQSELV
+304 IYLKEQSDIV
-314 GVIVGKGLLVKASG
+314 GVIVGTAKLKKASG

-335 IYVGGTAQTDVPV
+335 IYVNGTAQADVPV
-348 LQSGISW
+348 LQTGISW
-355 EDNKVNNTANCLT
+355 YKDNVDNTANCIT
-368 PTAEQLTSGWLAWQL
+368 PTAEQLASGWLAWQL

-405 VIGGSVLYAEGS
+405 VIDGSMLYAEGS

-430 NPGVVTHNLTH
+430 DPGVVTHNLTH
-441 HDEVLAT
+441 HDAVLAT
-448 CVADGTIEYWSCAD
+448 CVADGTIEYWSCSD

-467 SDGSRQHIVTD
+467 SDESRQHIVTD
-478 LKVKALG
+478 LTAKALG
-485 HDFNDQNECT
+485 HDY
-495 RCGAKLCSE
+495 
-504 GHTKDLQVDAVEAT
+504 
-518 CTTAGNIGYYHCS
+518 I
-531 VCNKYYNTE
+531 
-540 TNEQIEENSWIIP
+540 
-553 TKEHTTDHV
+553 
-562 SAQAATCSKMG
+562 
-573 NHEYWY
+573 
-579 CSDCDTYFKEEACE
+579 
-593 NAYTDDAVAGTG
+593 
-605 VWIKKIPHTL
+605 
-615 PADFDKDGLKY
+615 PADFDKNGLKY
-626 CSVCGHIEGEAPT
+626 CSVCGHVEAEAPT
-639 LVTDEASKFNGYY
+639 LVAEETSEFNGYY

-667 QVYDAATDT
+667 QVYDTATDT

-681 IKCYLANSISF
+681 IKCYLANDISL

-719 KGIFDG
+719 KGIFNG
-725 NGHTVSDL
+725 NGHIVSDL
-733 YINSSGYNLG
+733 YINSSGSNLG

-750 AEIKNVIVQGNVT
+750 AEIKNVTVQGNVT
-763 GFYEEANSQSGQY
+763 GFYEEGNSQSGQY
-776 VGLVLGIGSSGVKLE
+776 VGLVLGVGTSNTKLE
-791 NCESRGSVTGY
+791 NCESVGSVAGY
-802 KFVGGIVGLV
+802 KNVGGIAGIV
-812 PSSGGTITMCTNRAT
+812 PNGGTITMCTNRAT
-827 VKNYSGQSGE
+827 VTGLGQNSE
-837 HFGGI
+837 YVGGI
-842 VGSGCGLSLC
+842 VGYGQGFSLC
-852 ANYADITTESDN
+852 ANFADITSEGSS
-864 VGGLAGVLST
+864 VGGLAGQLNPNSQGQ
-874 DSNRKGMNNCMNVG
+874 GMSDCMNVG

-900 GSCYAANNVNNYSTG
+900 GSCYAPNNVNNYSTG
-915 RVEATNRCAGLLV
+915 RVEATNRYAGLLV
-928 GDYGNDPSKAFA
+928 GGYGNDPSKAFK

-966 TITAPAQ
+966 TISAPAE
-973 AVPQA
+973 AVYQA

-1001 QENTYPV
+1001 QENAYPV

-1033 DKAKETTTPAH
+1033 DETQKTVTPAH
-1044 SQEYDADGFCTVCHE
+1044 SQEYVDGGFCTVCHE
-1059 SRELHGTGTADDPF
+1059 SRVLHGTGIVDDPF

-1087 SNLGNGQITAHA
+1087 SNMGSGKITAHA

-1109 ASASSWIPVSKSNA
+1109 ASASNWIPVSKSNSNG

-1136 NLYSSFYQGGYVG
+1136 NLYSSFNQGGYVG
-1149 LFGFVDGGTIKN
+1149 LFGYVYGGTIKN
-1161 LTVEGIIESSCV
+1161 LTVEGVIESPCSN
-1173 DQGMIAGY
+1173 QGMIAGY

-1197 TSGSADYV
+1197 TSGSYFV
-1205 GGITGWVTRKS
+1205 GGIAGNISKS
-1216 SSVTVVRGCAS
+1216 GSSNPVVQGCAS

-1236 FAGGIIGKSNNSIIM
+1236 YTAGLVGMAGNGINM

-1258 NVTGKINVG
+1258 NVTGTANVG
-1267 GLMGYTDPKTDSR
+1267 GLMGYYNPNSESH
-1280 ITNCYVGSCKVR
+1280 ITNCYVGSCEVR
-1292 GTETNPNVFLTCY
+1292 GEGANVFLTCFEY
-1305 EPSGSLSNFD
+1305 DSSSSCLSNYE

-1326 ASADATEPEDLAS
+1326 ASADATEPEVLAS
-1339 RIAYGEYNTS
+1339 RIAPGESNTS

-1484 LADGVTYTL
+1484 LADGVAYTL

-1580 ADKKMTINL
+1580 ADKKMNITL
-1589 TEVAL
+1589 TEVEL

-1661 GSAQTVAPARIML
+1661 GSAQTVAPARIIL

-1682 TGIVNIYSYDKRSSE
+1682 TGIVNIYSHDKRSSE

-1706 SSSQRGLLIKNGKK
+1706 SSNQRGLLIKNGKK